1 MNDALTL
8 YLQSIKQFPL
18 LAEEEEQRLLREAA
32 EGSQKAR
39 KRLIESNLRLVVSIA
54 RDYKNDHLSFLD
66 LIQEG
71 NIGLMNA
78 VDKFDFSK
86 NVRFSTCAYWYIK
99 QSILR
104 ALENKS
110 KTIRTPSYLIEL
122 KNKIKKFQDSYFS
135 SHGTEISIKGL
146 AEHFQLSE
154 NEILRILESS
164 NDVGSLDILIGK
176 TDDSTIGD
184 LISDDKNSTPEQV
197 MDDEGKR
204 EILESILNTL
214 TERERDVLKYRY
226 GLIDGIPKTLEE
238 IGNIFNLSKER
249 IRQIESKALQKLRNP
264 ARADIL
270 RRTYN

>member
-1 MNDALTL
+1 M
-8 YLQSIKQFPL
+8 
-18 LAEEEEQRLLREAA
+18 
-32 EGSQKAR
+32 
-39 KRLIESNLRLVVSIA
+39 
-54 RDYKNDHLSFLD
+54 
-66 LIQEG
+66 
-71 NIGLMNA
+71 
-78 VDKFDFSK
+78 
-86 NVRFSTCAYWYIK
+86 
-99 QSILR
+99 
-104 ALENKS
+104 
-110 KTIRTPSYLIEL
+110 
-122 KNKIKKFQDSYFS
+122 
-135 SHGTEISIKGL
+135 

-197 MDDEGKR
+197 MDNEGKR

>member
-18 LAEEEEQRLLREAA
+18 LAEEEEQKLLREAA

-39 KRLIESNLRLVVSIA
+39 ERLIESNLRLVVSIA

-78 VDKFDFSK
+78 VDKFDFRK

-135 SHGTEISIKGL
+135 NHGTEISIKGL

-197 MDDEGKR
+197 MDNEGKR

-214 TERERDVLKYRY
+214 TERERDVLKHRY

-270 RRTYN
+270 RQTYN